1 MWRRS
6 RFGSLGQAADFIIL
20 AAFLVLAVFTYDRLF
35 VGIGE
40 LVAAPDAP
48 QFSALYQPGQNPWAG
63 MMPDASQTHA
73 RYASVGHVLPPYR

>member
-6 RFGSLGQAADFIIL
+6 RLGPLEHAADFIIL
-20 AAFLVLAVFTYDRLF
+20 AAFLVLAVFAYDRLF

-48 QFSALYQPGQNPWAG
+48 QFSALYEPGQNPWAG
-63 MMPDASQTHA
+63 IVPDQAPAHA
-73 RYASVGHVLPPYR
+73 RFASVNRVLPPYR